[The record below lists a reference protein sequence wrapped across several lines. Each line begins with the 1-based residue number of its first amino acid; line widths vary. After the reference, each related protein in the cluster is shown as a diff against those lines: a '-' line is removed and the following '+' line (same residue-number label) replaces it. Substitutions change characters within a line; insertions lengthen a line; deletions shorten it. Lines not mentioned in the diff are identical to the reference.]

1 MWEKINNFLKGQ
13 IVTSI
18 IYIAL
23 GACLVFMPVSTV
35 NVICKFVFGILL
47 ILVGLYHILIYVAEK
62 LNSTIFDLFSGGVL
76 MVLGIFL
83 FMNPQIVV
91 KLLPILLGT
100 FILVDSIWTLKGS
113 LKLKKRGAGSWKFL
127 LMGSVIFIG
136 LGISLVVNPFT
147 MVKYTVIFAGW
158 IFLCNGVIDLI
169 YLILLRKGLKEIK
182 QDVEAVDA
190 DGEIISG
197 EDSGETD
204 DLDTEASVQQEEPIA
219 PEPEYAP
226 WSSRK
231 KTDST
236 APKERTEEMEGTMSE
251 SDDVTEDA
259 FSECFEEKESAGME
273 NASQESFCKE
283 EADRE
288 VSEMEESLDGVQAN
302 EDDTSVDG
310 VTGTITGQENDTPP
324 AGRGAYVVS
333 EPTITDD
340 DLSDTKD
347 ESFLGMF
354 SRKHK
359 HNKKEN

>member
-23 GACLVFMPVSTV
+23 GACLVFMQVSTV

-100 FILVDSIWTLKGS
+100 FILVDSIWSLKGS

-127 LMGSVIFIG
+127 LLGSIIFIA

-158 IFLCNGVIDLI
+158 IFLCNGVIDMI

-204 DLDTEASVQQEEPIA
+204 DLDTEASVQPEEPIA
-219 PEPEYAP
+219 LEPEYAP

-231 KTDST
+231 KEKSTETDI
-236 APKERTEEMEGTMSE
+236 PGFTE
-251 SDDVTEDA
+251 
-259 FSECFEEKESAGME
+259 EEKED
-273 NASQESFCKE
+273 NATSGQEDFGTE

-288 VSEMEESLDGVQAN
+288 VSEMEKSLDDVQAN
-302 EDDTSVDG
+302 EDDASVDG
-310 VTGTITGQENDTPP
+310 VTDTITGQDNDTPP

-333 EPTITDD
+333 KPTITDD
-340 DLSDTKD
+340 NLSDTKD
-347 ESFLGMF
+347 ESLLGMF

>member
-182 QDVEAVDA
+182 QDVEA

-204 DLDTEASVQQEEPIA
+204 DLDTEASVQPEEPIA

-231 KTDST
+231 KEKSTETDI
-236 APKERTEEMEGTMSE
+236 PGFTE
-251 SDDVTEDA
+251 
-259 FSECFEEKESAGME
+259 EEKED
-273 NASQESFCKE
+273 NATSGQEDFGTE

-288 VSEMEESLDGVQAN
+288 VSEMEKSLDDVQAN

-310 VTGTITGQENDTPP
+310 VTDTITGQDNDTPP

-333 EPTITDD
+333 KPTITDD
-340 DLSDTKD
+340 NLSDTKD
-347 ESFLGMF
+347 ESLLGMF

>member
-100 FILVDSIWTLKGS
+100 FILVDSIWSLKGS

-127 LMGSVIFIG
+127 LLGSIIFIA

-158 IFLCNGVIDLI
+158 IFLCNGVIDMI

-190 DGEIISG
+190 DAILTQAA
-197 EDSGETD
+197 ETASAKPLSD
-204 DLDTEASVQQEEPIA
+204 DAVPPTKRMIWIQKLPYSRKNRLHRNRNMHHGVPVRKRILQLQKSVQ
-219 PEPEYAP
+219 
-226 WSSRK
+226 K
-231 KTDST
+231 KWK
-236 APKERTEEMEGTMSE
+236 AQCQRVMM
-251 SDDVTEDA
+251 
-259 FSECFEEKESAGME
+259 
-273 NASQESFCKE
+273 
-283 EADRE
+283 
-288 VSEMEESLDGVQAN
+288 
-302 EDDTSVDG
+302 
-310 VTGTITGQENDTPP
+310 
-324 AGRGAYVVS
+324 
-333 EPTITDD
+333 
-340 DLSDTKD
+340 
-347 ESFLGMF
+347 
-354 SRKHK
+354 
-359 HNKKEN
+359 

>member
-100 FILVDSIWTLKGS
+100 FILVDSIWSLKGS

-127 LMGSVIFIG
+127 LLGSIIFIA

-158 IFLCNGVIDLI
+158 IFLCNGVIDMI

-204 DLDTEASVQQEEPIA
+204 DLDTEASVQPEEPIA
-219 PEPEYAP
+219 LEPEYAP

-231 KTDST
+231 KEKSTETDI
-236 APKERTEEMEGTMSE
+236 PGFTE
-251 SDDVTEDA
+251 
-259 FSECFEEKESAGME
+259 EEKED
-273 NASQESFCKE
+273 NATSGQEDFGTE

-288 VSEMEESLDGVQAN
+288 VSEMEKSLDDVQAN
-302 EDDTSVDG
+302 EDDASVDG
-310 VTGTITGQENDTPP
+310 VTDTITGQDNDTPP

-333 EPTITDD
+333 KPTITDD
-340 DLSDTKD
+340 NLSDTKD

>member
-13 IVTSI
+13 IVTSL
-18 IYIAL
+18 IYIVL
-23 GACLVFMPVSTV
+23 GVCLVFMPVNTI

-100 FILVDSIWTLKGS
+100 FILVDSIWSLKGS

-127 LMGSVIFIG
+127 LLGSIIFIA

-158 IFLCNGVIDLI
+158 IFLCNGVIDMI

-204 DLDTEASVQQEEPIA
+204 NLDTEASVQPEEPIA
-219 PEPEYAP
+219 LEPEYAP

-231 KTDST
+231 KEKSTETDI
-236 APKERTEEMEGTMSE
+236 PGFTE
-251 SDDVTEDA
+251 
-259 FSECFEEKESAGME
+259 EEKED
-273 NASQESFCKE
+273 NATSGQEDFGTE

-288 VSEMEESLDGVQAN
+288 VSEMEKSLDDVQAN
-302 EDDTSVDG
+302 EDDASVDG
-310 VTGTITGQENDTPP
+310 VTDTITGQDNDTPL

-340 DLSDTKD
+340 NLSDTKD
-347 ESFLGMF
+347 ESLLGMF

>member
-18 IYIAL
+18 IYVAL

-113 LKLKKRGAGSWKFL
+113 LKLKKRGASSWKFL

-190 DGEIISG
+190 DGEIVSG
-197 EDSGETD
+197 GNSSETD
-204 DLDTEASVQQEEPIA
+204 ELNTEASVQPEELIA

-231 KTDST
+231 KEKSTETDIPGF
-236 APKERTEEMEGTMSE
+236 AE
-251 SDDVTEDA
+251 
-259 FSECFEEKESAGME
+259 EEKED
-273 NASQESFCKE
+273 NAASGQEEFGTE

-288 VSEMEESLDGVQAN
+288 VSEMEKSLDDVQAN

-310 VTGTITGQENDTPP
+310 VTDTITGQDNDTPP
-324 AGRGAYVVS
+324 AGRGAYAVS

-347 ESFLGMF
+347 ESLLGMF

>member
-13 IVTSI
+13 IVTSL
-18 IYIAL
+18 IYVVL
-23 GACLVFMPVSTV
+23 GVCLVFMPVNTI

-100 FILVDSIWTLKGS
+100 FILVDSIWSLKGS

-127 LMGSVIFIG
+127 LLGSIIFIA

-182 QDVEAVDA
+182 QDVEA

-204 DLDTEASVQQEEPIA
+204 DLDTEASVQPEEPIA

-231 KTDST
+231 KEKSTETDI
-236 APKERTEEMEGTMSE
+236 PGFTE
-251 SDDVTEDA
+251 
-259 FSECFEEKESAGME
+259 EEKED
-273 NASQESFCKE
+273 NATSGQEDFGTE

-288 VSEMEESLDGVQAN
+288 VSEMEKSLDDVQAN

-310 VTGTITGQENDTPP
+310 VTDTITGQDNDTPP

-333 EPTITDD
+333 KPTITDD
-340 DLSDTKD
+340 NLSDTKD
-347 ESFLGMF
+347 ESLLGMF

>member
-190 DGEIISG
+190 DGESVSG
-197 EDSGETD
+197 GNSSETD
-204 DLDTEASVQQEEPIA
+204 ELNTEASVQPEELIA

-231 KTDST
+231 KEKSTETDIPGF
-236 APKERTEEMEGTMSE
+236 AE
-251 SDDVTEDA
+251 
-259 FSECFEEKESAGME
+259 EEKED
-273 NASQESFCKE
+273 NAASGQEDFGTE
-283 EADRE
+283 ESDRE
-288 VSEMEESLDGVQAN
+288 VSEMEKSLDGVQAN

-310 VTGTITGQENDTPP
+310 VTDTITGQDNDTPP

-347 ESFLGMF
+347 ESLLGMF

>member
-1 MWEKINNFLKGQ
+1 
-13 IVTSI
+13 
-18 IYIAL
+18 
-23 GACLVFMPVSTV
+23 MPVSTV

-100 FILVDSIWTLKGS
+100 FILVDSIWSLKGS

-127 LMGSVIFIG
+127 LLGSIIFIA

-158 IFLCNGVIDLI
+158 IFLCNGVIDMI

-204 DLDTEASVQQEEPIA
+204 DLDTEASVQPEEPIA

-231 KTDST
+231 KEKSTETDI
-236 APKERTEEMEGTMSE
+236 PGQEDFGT
-251 SDDVTEDA
+251 
-259 FSECFEEKESAGME
+259 
-273 NASQESFCKE
+273 E

-288 VSEMEESLDGVQAN
+288 VSEMEKSLDDVQAN

-310 VTGTITGQENDTPP
+310 VTDTITGQDNDTPL

-340 DLSDTKD
+340 NLSDTKD
-347 ESFLGMF
+347 ESLLGMF

>member
-35 NVICKFVFGILL
+35 NVICKFIFGILL

-127 LMGSVIFIG
+127 FIGSIIFIA

-169 YLILLRKGLKEIK
+169 YLILLKKGLKELK

-190 DGEIISG
+190 DGEIISDG
-197 EDSGETD
+197 NSSADGMNAEG
-204 DLDTEASVQQEEPIA
+204 SVQPEEPVA
-219 PEPEYAP
+219 PGPEYAP

-231 KTDST
+231 KEKST
-236 APKERTEEMEGTMSE
+236 EQSQSEEEVPLDE
-251 SDDVTEDA
+251 PEDA
-259 FSECFEEKESAGME
+259 MPE
-273 NASQESFCKE
+273 Q
-283 EADRE
+283 
-288 VSEMEESLDGVQAN
+288 
-302 EDDTSVDG
+302 EDD
-310 VTGTITGQENDTPP
+310 PP

-347 ESFLGMF
+347 ESLLGMF
-354 SRKHK
+354 SRKRK
-359 HNKKEN
+359 HNKKE

>member
-127 LMGSVIFIG
+127 LIGSVIFIA

-147 MVKYTVIFAGW
+147 MVKYTVIFAGC
-158 IFLCNGVIDLI
+158 IFLVNGVLDLI

-190 DGEIISG
+190 DGEIVSG
-197 EDSGETD
+197 GNSSETD
-204 DLDTEASVQQEEPIA
+204 DLDTEASVQPEEPIA

-231 KTDST
+231 KEKSTETDI
-236 APKERTEEMEGTMSE
+236 PGFTE
-251 SDDVTEDA
+251 
-259 FSECFEEKESAGME
+259 EEKED
-273 NASQESFCKE
+273 NAASGQEDFGTE

-310 VTGTITGQENDTPP
+310 VTDTITGQENDTPP

-347 ESFLGMF
+347 ESLLGMF
-354 SRKHK
+354 SRKRK
-359 HNKKEN
+359 HNKKED

>member
-100 FILVDSIWTLKGS
+100 FILVDSIWSLKGS

-127 LMGSVIFIG
+127 LLGSIIFIA
-136 LGISLVVNPFT
+136 LGISLAVNPFT

-158 IFLCNGVIDLI
+158 IFLCNGVIDMI

-204 DLDTEASVQQEEPIA
+204 DLDTEASVQPEEPIA
-219 PEPEYAP
+219 LEPEYAP

-231 KTDST
+231 KEKSTETDI
-236 APKERTEEMEGTMSE
+236 PGFTE
-251 SDDVTEDA
+251 
-259 FSECFEEKESAGME
+259 EEKED
-273 NASQESFCKE
+273 NATSGQEDFGTE

-288 VSEMEESLDGVQAN
+288 VSEMEKSLDDVQAN
-302 EDDTSVDG
+302 EDDASVDG
-310 VTGTITGQENDTPP
+310 VTDTITGQDNDTPP

-333 EPTITDD
+333 KPTITDD
-340 DLSDTKD
+340 NLSDTKD
-347 ESFLGMF
+347 ESLLGMF

>member
-13 IVTSI
+13 IVTSL
-18 IYIAL
+18 IYIVL
-23 GACLVFMPVSTV
+23 GVCLVFMPVNTI

-100 FILVDSIWTLKGS
+100 FILVDSIWSLKGS
-113 LKLKKRGAGSWKFL
+113 LKLKKRGADSWKFL
-127 LMGSVIFIG
+127 LLGSIIFIA

-158 IFLCNGVIDLI
+158 IFLCNGVIDMI

-204 DLDTEASVQQEEPIA
+204 DLDTEASVQPEEPIA

-259 FSECFEEKESAGME
+259 FSECLEEKESAGME
-273 NASQESFCKE
+273 NASQEGFCKE

-288 VSEMEESLDGVQAN
+288 VSEMEESLDVEQEN
-302 EDDTSVDG
+302 ENETSVEAP
-310 VTGTITGQENDTPP
+310 TGTITGPENDTPL

-340 DLSDTKD
+340 NLFDTKD
-347 ESFLGMF
+347 ESLLGMF